1 MFHFKHFMMSI
12 ILGFVLTLVLPASG
26 LPFQV
31 MDDMGQTLEF
41 AQPAKRIIPLYG
53 AYAEMLYA
61 IGAGSEIVART
72 QADEYPSQIL
82 KLPSVG
88 THMRPNVEM
97 ILGLKP
103 DLVIQSASR
112 REETAEMERL
122 REAGIPVA
130 VFAPQ
135 TFEGI
140 FSTMERLGKLTGRE
154 AEARNVVAQLK
165 MRLEQVKGHLAE
177 MKERDRVFFEVRG
190 EPLTGVG
197 KASIVQ
203 DIILA
208 AGAENALE
216 NEKAIVQYSF
226 ESLLLADPDVYI
238 VQRGPMNRNP
248 MDPRKR
254 AHFDRLRC
262 VRNGKIIFV
271 DEFLFS
277 RPGPRCVDAVEQL
290 AAALYPEKFK
300 GWRNE
305 KETRE

>member
-1 MFHFKHFMMSI
+1 
-12 ILGFVLTLVLPASG
+12 
-26 LPFQV
+26 
-31 MDDMGQTLEF
+31 
-41 AQPAKRIIPLYG
+41 
-53 AYAEMLYA
+53 
-61 IGAGSEIVART
+61 
-72 QADEYPSQIL
+72 
-82 KLPSVG
+82 
-88 THMRPNVEM
+88 
-97 ILGLKP
+97 
-103 DLVIQSASR
+103 
-112 REETAEMERL
+112 
-122 REAGIPVA
+122 
-130 VFAPQ
+130 
-135 TFEGI
+135 
-140 FSTMERLGKLTGRE
+140 
-154 AEARNVVAQLK
+154 
-165 MRLEQVKGHLAE
+165 

-190 EPLTGVG
+190 EPLTGAG
-197 KASIVQ
+197 KGSIVQ
-203 DIILA
+203 DILLA
-208 AGAENALE
+208 VGAENALE